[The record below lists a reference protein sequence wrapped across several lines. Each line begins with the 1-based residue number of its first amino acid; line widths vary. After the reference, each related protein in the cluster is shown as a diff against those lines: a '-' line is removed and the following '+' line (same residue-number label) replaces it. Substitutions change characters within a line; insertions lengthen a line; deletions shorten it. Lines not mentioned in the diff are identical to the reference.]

1 MEDFTT
7 KQEAK
12 LFKALQTL
20 LHNSVDRIGL
30 PKKATAKQLMKAK
43 QALIDY
49 ENFEKRY
56 RVLAG

>member
-1 MEDFTT
+1 MENYTT
-7 KQEAK
+7 TQEIK
-12 LFKALQTL
+12 LFRALQTL

-43 QALIDY
+43 QALTDY

-56 RVLAG
+56 CALEG